1 MLKVSLVAL
10 FAISMAT
17 LTIAASSLP
26 LPSEVGGAPVLTA
39 SVEAAQRG

>member
-26 LPSEVGGAPVLTA
+26 LPPDIHGSGTPAILEV
-39 SVEAAQRG
+39 AQRG